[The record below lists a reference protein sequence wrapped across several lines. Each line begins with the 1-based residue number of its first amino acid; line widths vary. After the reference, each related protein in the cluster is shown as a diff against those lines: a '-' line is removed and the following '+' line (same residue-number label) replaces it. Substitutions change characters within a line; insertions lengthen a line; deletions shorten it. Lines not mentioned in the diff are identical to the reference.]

1 MQARVDGAIR
11 DEAAEVLTAMGL
23 TVSDAVRLLLTQV
36 AREKALPF
44 ASLIPNETTVRA
56 IKEAREGDLHQ
67 FGTVQALMDD
77 LLAED

>member
-1 MQARVDGAIR
+1 MQARADGAIR
-11 DEAAEVLTAMGL
+11 DEAAEV
-23 TVSDAVRLLLTQV
+23 LTQV

-56 IKEAREGDLHQ
+56 MKEAREGDLHQ

-77 LLAED
+77 LHAED